1 MRVPSRRARRNAP
14 LGAHRLTPVCVRT
27 SRMSAAGRPTAS
39 LRAHPVRRSP
49 TGFTESTVASRST
62 MIRAWGNCSN
72 ACSES
77 VRSLAMSSQYRHG
90 GAYFRLQLLEPS
102 FELERTGAQN
112 VLVEADVA
120 DRLAAEAGLKSVET
134 EPRMVWRGLLRDP
147 PPVVGVA
154 AEGLEVKHRLPVQQ
168 VIRHQLPLA
177 VARAAEEVIGGLAQ
191 AEDHDPA
198 KRVTLVLRE
207 VEPHL
212 VRRAEEVK
220 RRLVIS
226 HARQVDA
233 LPFAGVGRQAREG
246 RDIARGA
253 HGDTLLLREVQ
264 VVAGLRL
271 EARLERVRVE
281 VDAQQPR
288 RLRLDGL
295 TRGKTA
301 TLEEGRPLVTD
312 PRVRLDAEDQP
323 PPGGRALLQGIEDE
337 QAVAL
342 GHHGTAWH
350 VIGRPARIECRA
362 ALKGENARAALM
374 DEEPLDAPSE
384 ARLQLA
390 PFPALQQV
398 RLGLGQQQL
407 VPGLRPQSLAWRDS
421 EGGLRQTR
429 ADPRAQT
436 APPGESS
443 ARRRGSLGDR
453 RAR

>member
-134 EPRMVWRGLLRDP
+134 EPRMVWRRLLRDP
-147 PPVVGVA
+147 PPVVGIA
-154 AEGLEVKHRLPVQQ
+154 AEGLEVEHRLPVQQ
-168 VIRHQLPLA
+168 VVRHQVPLA
-177 VARAAEEVIGGLAQ
+177 VARAAEEVIGGLAES
-191 AEDHDPA
+191 EDHDPA

-207 VEPHL
+207 VDPYL
-212 VRRAEEVK
+212 VRRAEQLE
-220 RRLVIS
+220 RRLVIRNT
-226 HARQVDA
+226 RQMNA
-233 LPFAGVGRQAREG
+233 LPFAGVGRQSREG

-253 HGDTLLLREVQ
+253 HGHALLLCEVQ

-281 VDAQQPR
+281 GDAQQPR
-288 RLRLDGL
+288 RLRLDGRAL
-295 TRGKTA
+295 GKTA
-301 TLEEGRPLVTD
+301 TLEEGRPFVTD
-312 PRVRLDAEDQP
+312 QRVRLDAEDQP
-323 PPGGRALLQGIEDE
+323 PAGGGALLQGIEDE

-342 GHHGTAWH
+342 GHDRTPWQ
-350 VIGRPARIECRA
+350 VIDGPARVECGA
-362 ALKGENARAALM
+362 TLEGANARAALM
-374 DEEPLDAPSE
+374 NEEPLHAPSE
-384 ARLQLA
+384 ARLQLS

-398 RLGLGQQQL
+398 RLGLGEQQL
-407 VPGLRPQSLAWRDS
+407 IPGLCPQSLARRDS
-421 EGGLRQTR
+421 EGGLRQSR

-443 ARRRGSLGDR
+443 ARRRG
-453 RAR
+453 